1 MTITHQT
8 GAGREI
14 FMPRHTLTFEN
25 VTFSYEQMTF
35 PVLLHASFAFP
46 EGWTGVV
53 GANGAG
59 KTTVLKL
66 ATGGLRPDSGWIRGP
81 GAATYCEQR
90 TDERPAFL
98 DSLLEA
104 TDGRAITLRDTL
116 KIDGDWQTKWSVL
129 SHGERKRAQIAV
141 ALWQDPEVLALD
153 EPTNHID
160 QDARRL
166 LLHALEMYRGIGLI
180 VSHDRGL
187 LDSLCRQCLFVE
199 PGRIVMRPGGYSAGR
214 AQADRETASVLE
226 RRELL
231 KERCRRL
238 KKQVIRARSDSG
250 RSSRKATKQG
260 LPSGDHDARDRINLG
275 RMTGKDAAVMNR
287 AVQLERRLER
297 ESRLRDSIAVRKQY
311 RLGVW
316 TDSEESRRDTLFRLP
331 SGVLS
336 LGATRRLVY
345 PDLIMMPNDRIA
357 FTGPN
362 GSGKSSLIRVI
373 LAHLNVP
380 AERLVYLPQ
389 EIDAVSSSRAI
400 EQVRRL
406 SRDELGRVMSLVT
419 RLGSDPDRVMETTEP
434 SPGEMRKVL
443 IAMGLAASPQLIV
456 LDEPTNHLDLP
467 SIECLEKALADCSCG
482 LLLVSHD
489 ERFLEALTDRRWH
502 IEPCLDEPDRMLL
515 GVS

>member
-1 MTITHQT
+1 
-8 GAGREI
+8 
-14 FMPRHTLTFEN
+14 MPRHTLTFEN
-25 VTFSYEQMTF
+25 VTFAYEQMTL
-35 PVLLHASFAFP
+35 PVLLEASFAFP

-66 ATGGLRPDSGWIRGP
+66 ATGHLRPDSGWIRGP
-81 GAATYCEQR
+81 GAAVYCEQR
-90 TDERPAFL
+90 TDDRPGFL

-104 TDGRAITLRDTL
+104 TDGRAITLRDAL
-116 KIDGDWQTKWSVL
+116 KIEGDWQTKWTVL

-141 ALWQDPEVLALD
+141 ALWQEPEVLALD

-166 LLHALEMYRGIGLI
+166 LLQALEKYRGIGLI
-180 VSHDRGL
+180 VSHDRSL

-199 PGRIVMRPGGYSAGR
+199 PGRIVVRPGGYTAGR
-214 AQADRETASVLE
+214 AQADREEASAVE
-226 RRELL
+226 QRELL
-231 KERCRRL
+231 KQKCQRL
-238 KKQVIRARSDSG
+238 KKQVVRARSDSG
-250 RSSRKATKQG
+250 RSSRKASKRG
-260 LPSGDHDARDRINLG
+260 LSSRDHDARAKIDLG
-275 RMTGKDAAVMNR
+275 RVTGRDGAVLR
-287 AVQLERRLER
+287 GAVQLEKRLER
-297 ESRLRDSIAVRKQY
+297 ESSLRDSIAVKKQY

-316 TDSEESRRDTLFRLP
+316 TDGEKSRRDLLFRLA
-331 SGVLS
+331 GGILS
-336 LGATRRLVY
+336 LGGRRRLVY
-345 PDLIMMPNDRIA
+345 PDLIMTPSDRIA

-373 LAHLNVP
+373 LDYLNVP
-380 AERLVYLPQ
+380 PERLVYLPQ
-389 EIDAVSSSRAI
+389 EIDAISSSKTI
-400 EQVRRL
+400 QQVRRL
-406 SRDELGRVMSLVT
+406 SRDKLGRVMSLVT

-443 IAMGLAASPQLIV
+443 IAMGLAASPELII

-489 ERFLEALTDRRWH
+489 ERFLEALTDRQWT
-502 IEPCLDEPDRMLL
+502 IEPSPNEPDCVVL

>member
-1 MTITHQT
+1 
-8 GAGREI
+8 
-14 FMPRHTLTFEN
+14 MPRHTLTFEN
-25 VTFSYEQMTF
+25 VTFTYEQMTL
-35 PVLLHASFAFP
+35 PVLLEASFAFP

-66 ATGGLRPDSGWIRGP
+66 ATGHLRPDSGWIRGP
-81 GAATYCEQR
+81 GAAVYCEQR
-90 TDERPAFL
+90 TDDRPAFL

-104 TDGRAITLRDTL
+104 TDGRAITLRDAL
-116 KIDGDWQTKWSVL
+116 KIEGDWQRKWTVL

-141 ALWQDPEVLALD
+141 ALWQEPEVLALD

-166 LLHALEMYRGIGLI
+166 LLQALEKYRGIGLI
-180 VSHDRGL
+180 VSHDRSL

-199 PGRIVMRPGGYSAGR
+199 PGRIVMRPGGCTAGR
-214 AQADRETASVLE
+214 AQADREEASAVE
-226 RRELL
+226 QRELL
-231 KERCRRL
+231 KQKCQRL
-238 KKQVIRARSDSG
+238 KKQVVRARSDSG
-250 RSSRKATKQG
+250 RSSRKATKRG
-260 LPSGDHDARDRINLG
+260 LSPRDHDARAKIDAG
-275 RMTGKDAAVMNR
+275 RVTGKDSAVMKR
-287 AVQLERRLER
+287 VVQLAKRLER
-297 ESRLRDSIAVRKQY
+297 ESSLRDGIAVKKQY

-316 TDSEESRRDTLFRLP
+316 TDGEKSRRDLLFRLA
-331 SGVLS
+331 GGILS
-336 LGATRRLVY
+336 LGGRRRLVY
-345 PDLIMMPNDRIA
+345 PDLIMTPSDRIA

-373 LAHLNVP
+373 LDYLNVP
-380 AERLVYLPQ
+380 PERLVYLPQ
-389 EIDAVSSSRAI
+389 EIDATSSSKTI

-443 IAMGLAASPQLIV
+443 IAMGLAASPELII

-489 ERFLEALTDRRWH
+489 ERFLDALTDRQWT
-502 IEPCLDEPDRMLL
+502 IEPSPNEPDCVVL